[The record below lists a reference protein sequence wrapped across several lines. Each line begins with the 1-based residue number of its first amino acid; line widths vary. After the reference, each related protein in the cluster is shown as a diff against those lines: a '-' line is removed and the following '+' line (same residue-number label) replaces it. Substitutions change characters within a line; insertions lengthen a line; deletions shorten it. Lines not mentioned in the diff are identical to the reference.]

1 MVSHFRPLP
10 KETKLRIA
18 NVGGR
23 AVLVEGTNAL
33 DIAGASDGRFGPAP
47 LVVYEQWDE
56 FRAWAKTADLSKA
69 VPFSVDDLLAPVPNP
84 GQIFAIGLNYRDHA
98 DESKIAYPDDI
109 VVFTKF
115 ASSLAGPNV
124 TVELPSANVDWE
136 TELVVV
142 IGTAAHK
149 VDETAARAAIA
160 GYAVGQ
166 DYSERM
172 VQRRGPAPQFSLGK
186 SFPNFAPFG
195 PAVVTLDEI
204 GTPDSLAIGA
214 VIEGPT
220 AADHGGS
227 WTVQDGNTADLIFPV
242 ARIISDLS
250 QVVTLLPGDLIFT
263 GTPAGVGMGRGVY
276 LRAGDVVTSTI
287 EGVGTIRNAFV

>member
-1 MVSHFRPLP
+1 MVCRFPQRP

-18 NVGGR
+18 NLGGR
-23 AVLVEGTNAL
+23 AVLIDGTSAL
-33 DIAGASDGRFGPAP
+33 DIAKASEGRFGPAP
-47 LVVYEQWDE
+47 LSIYEQWDD
-56 FRAWAKTADLSKA
+56 FTSWAKGADFAASTS
-69 VPFSVDDLLAPVPNP
+69 FSADDLLAPVPNP

-124 TVELPSANVDWE
+124 TVDLPSDNVDWE

-142 IGTAAHK
+142 IGTTAHR
-149 VDETAARAAIA
+149 VDEAGARAAIA

-166 DYSERM
+166 DYSERV

-186 SFPNFAPFG
+186 SYPNFAPFG

-276 LRAGDVVTSTI
+276 LKAGDVVTSTI